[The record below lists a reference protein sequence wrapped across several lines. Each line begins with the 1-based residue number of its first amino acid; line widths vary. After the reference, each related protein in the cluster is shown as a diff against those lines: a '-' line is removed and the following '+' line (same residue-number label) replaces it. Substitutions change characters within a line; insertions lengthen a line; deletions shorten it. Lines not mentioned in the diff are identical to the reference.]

1 MNVSLAERGKAI
13 PGGLTAPNRTI
24 ALAREA
30 MYIDSFGGA
39 KSINDVTKLLNK
51 INSPGLKYLF
61 WWF

>member
-13 PGGLTAPNRTI
+13 PGGLTAEFRTAPNRTI

-51 INSPGLKYLF
+51 KKD
-61 WWF
+61 